1 MADLSE
7 ACVAHTVVTMAEER
21 EIKIPVGMDFV
32 LPDLGGVVEGIRAAD
47 RGRVELSATYWD
59 TDELTLLHAKLGL
72 RYRSAPGEQGKW
84 TLKAGDRM
92 VGDAV
97 SREETDF
104 PGSSDQPPEAAVE
117 VIRMAVGDVALH
129 PVAHLVTDRHS
140 VDLIAGDTRWAEVAD
155 DRVSVRSGDA
165 TVESFGEVEVELF
178 EADEALIDAV
188 MARLRAA
195 GIGEPDSTPKYV
207 RALRALGH
215 HIPER
220 TAV

>member
-1 MADLSE
+1 MSVRSAYSG
-7 ACVAHTVVTMAEER
+7 AMPEER

-32 LPDLGGVVEGIRAAD
+32 LPDLDGVLDGIRAVD

-59 TDELTLLHAKLGL
+59 TDALTLLHAKLGL
-72 RYRSAPGEQGKW
+72 RYRSAPGEQGRW

-104 PGSSDQPPEAAVE
+104 PGSPDDPPRAAVE
-117 VIRMAVGDVALH
+117 VIRKTVGDVALH
-129 PVAHLVTDRHS
+129 PVARLVTDRHS
-140 VDLIAGDTRWAEVAD
+140 VDLVAGDTRRAEVAD
-155 DRVSVRSGDA
+155 DRVSVRSGDV
-165 TVESFGEVEVELF
+165 TVDAFGEVEVELF
-178 EADEALIDAV
+178 DAEAALVDAV

-195 GIGEPDSTPKYV
+195 GVGEPHSTPKYV

-215 HIPER
+215 EIPER